1 MNDPKNPWGYPK
13 NSWGYGHNDLPAAL
27 PDLVWGE
34 PQGSIPFVIEQTH
47 RGERSWDI
55 YSRLLKD
62 RIVFLGTPINDQVA
76 NVCIAQLLY
85 LESDDPDKDVRL
97 YINSPGGSVTAGLA
111 IYDTMQHIK
120 PPVATYCIGQA
131 SSMAAVILA
140 AGARAKRTALPN
152 ARIMIHQP
160 HGGSQGQATDI
171 EIQAREILRLK
182 GRLNEILAMH
192 CGRNV
197 EDILKDT
204 ERDKFMDADT
214 AKRYGLV
221 DEVLARRLPE
231 PAGKAL

>member
-1 MNDPKNPWGYPK
+1 MNDPKYP
-13 NSWGYGHNDLPAAL
+13 GTFPLAPAAL
-27 PDLVWGE
+27 PDMMWGE
-34 PQGSIPFVIEQTH
+34 PTSNIPFVIEQTH

-62 RIVFLGTPINDQVA
+62 RIVFMGTPISDGVA
-76 NVCIAQLLY
+76 NSIIAQLLY
-85 LESDDPDKDVRL
+85 LESDDPEKDIRL
-97 YINSPGGSVTAGLA
+97 YINSPGGVVTSGLA

-120 PPVATYCIGQA
+120 PQVATYCIGQA
-131 SSMAAVILA
+131 ASMAAVILA
-140 AGARAKRTALPN
+140 AGAPGKRTALPN

-182 GRLNEILAMH
+182 GRLNEILATH

-197 EDILKDT
+197 DDILKDT

-221 DEVLARRLPE
+221 DEVLQRRPPGG
-231 PAGKAL
+231 PAKNG